1 MCLGLCLRRHT
12 LTWLVG
18 EAVRQRRTIQLRL
31 SSFFPHLVIIQLF
44 LPRNS
49 QTLYIHAEDFFL
61 LPSIVFQPSWCA
73 RSVLQKV
80 VECQVGVFDQ
90 VCAVFSAT
98 AWSSSCLGNFE
109 PCLHPQ
115 CAVVLN
121 VCSHNGPQCP
131 LLFLC
136 GSFLCKPPQP
146 SIHWHSTTTRPRH
159 RHCKCTTLKPRHCKC
174 ST

>member
-1 MCLGLCLRRHT
+1 MTKTFFVAIRCFSALR
-12 LTWLVG
+12 V
-18 EAVRQRRTIQLRL
+18 AK
-31 SSFFPHLVIIQLF
+31 S
-44 LPRNS
+44 
-49 QTLYIHAEDFFL
+49 
-61 LPSIVFQPSWCA
+61 VF
-73 RSVLQKV
+73 QKV

-90 VCAVFSAT
+90 VCAVFTAT

-121 VCSHNGPQCP
+121 VCTHNGPQCP

-146 SIHWHSTTTRPRH
+146 SIHWHSTTTRPR
-159 RHCKCTTLKPRHCKC
+159 RWHCKC
-174 ST
+174 STLKPSVQLEEQHLPLLVGTSEVPPPVQHNAKPGSLCR